1 MTHLCYFQ
9 LKFVCLQNLLGDWI
23 FLLSSRHWN
32 QRRHL
37 TEPTHRHGSGIIN
50 IDTLNFLHYTIHSS
64 KIPISCDVPA
74 EIWVQI
80 HALSRSF
87 KRLKTATCS
96 RRHDRM
102 SVNMRVP
109 GQNVPASKRPLVK
122 TYLARSK
129 RTRVHVETYPPQHS
143 IPYCVFVHCQ
153 VELNFIIRLCKIM
166 QLYCFTCSLV

>member
-9 LKFVCLQNLLGDWI
+9 LKFVCLKDLLGDWI
-23 FLLSSRHWN
+23 FSVIIAALKSEAPLN
-32 QRRHL
+32 QL
-37 TEPTHRHGSGIIN
+37 TEPTHRHGSGVIN

-80 HALSRSF
+80 HALSISF

-102 SVNMRVP
+102 SVNMSTELIIMTMAR
-109 GQNVPASKRPLVK
+109 RPYISRPRLW
-122 TYLARSK
+122 
-129 RTRVHVETYPPQHS
+129 
-143 IPYCVFVHCQ
+143 Q
-153 VELNFIIRLCKIM
+153 VIVNRRRCEQRISR
-166 QLYCFTCSLV
+166 